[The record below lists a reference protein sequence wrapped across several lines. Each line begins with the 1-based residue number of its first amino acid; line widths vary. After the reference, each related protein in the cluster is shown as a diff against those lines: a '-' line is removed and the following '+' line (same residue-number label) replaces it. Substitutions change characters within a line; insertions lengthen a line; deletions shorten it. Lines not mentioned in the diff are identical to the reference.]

1 MIPSPRRRPMGTV
14 RNGRVSSV
22 AGNGAASAPAL
33 PKATLPAALL
43 VTLVVTAGGCGGS
56 RPHPAVG
63 RVVMA
68 LPVESVDDPDRP
80 APELPGHVTLLTF
93 WGTWC
98 PPCRRELPAL
108 ARIASRLA
116 DDRRFQLVAVSCGS
130 GGPDD
135 RGEIVAETTRFLQRE
150 RIAIGAW
157 CDPSGIARMLFAD
170 GFGFEAFPTTY
181 LMGPDGR
188 VRRVWTGSRARDEAE
203 IATAVVDALKAC
215 PPSTPSDPGVRE
227 TGSPSPEDRAR
238 K

>member
-1 MIPSPRRRPMGTV
+1 METV
-14 RNGRVSSV
+14 RIGRVSSV
-22 AGNGAASAPAL
+22 AGNGAASAPAR
-33 PKATLPAALL
+33 PKATLLATPKAALAAALL
-43 VTLVVTAGGCGGS
+43 ATLLVTGGGCGGS

-80 APELPGHVTLLTF
+80 SPELPGHVTLLTF

-135 RGEIVAETTRFLQRE
+135 RGEIVAETTRFLERE

-181 LMGPDGR
+181 LVGPDGR

-215 PPSTPSDPGVRE
+215 PAPTPSDPAARE
-227 TGSPSPEDRAR
+227 TGSPSPQDPAR
-238 K
+238 R